1 MNLRNEKILL
11 VDDDPHVINRM
22 VDILSEHNTDY
33 IFYQAN
39 NGDVGSKIAHNKL
52 PDIIITDWDMPQL
65 NGIEFIKRLKE
76 SEKTKDIPVIMA
88 TAVMISSEDLKT
100 ALRAGAVDY
109 IRKPIDPVEL
119 TARVNS
125 AIKIS
130 EYHNR
135 MIENKNNEIAEAT
148 LFLIRN
154 NKFNIQ
160 LIKKLQDLYDA
171 LENVNTDQE
180 NLFEFIISSI
190 EEKVK
195 EDSWQRFEIAFKSTN
210 VDFEKNLLNDFP
222 ELSKT
227 EMKLCTFLKLG
238 MNTKRHS
245 IGSIY
250 QPRQRESIQIEITKK
265 TEFGFISKLN
275 YFFLKILISSVRY
288 KKFLLSK
295 AENS

>member
-22 VDILSEHNTDY
+22 VDILSEHNPDY

-39 NGDVGSKIAHNKL
+39 NGEVGSKIAHNKL

-238 MNTKRHS
+238 MNTKDIAS
-245 IGSIY
+245 ALY
-250 QPRQRESIQIEITKK
+250 
-265 TEFGFISKLN
+265 ISPDSVKVSRSRLRKKLN
-275 YFFLKILISSVRY
+275 LDSSQNLTTFF
-288 KKFLLSK
+288 SK
-295 AENS
+295 Y

>member
-238 MNTKRHS
+238 MNTKDIAS
-245 IGSIY
+245 ALY
-250 QPRQRESIQIEITKK
+250 
-265 TEFGFISKLN
+265 ISPDSVKVSRSRLRKKLN
-275 YFFLKILISSVRY
+275 LDSSQNLTTFF
-288 KKFLLSK
+288 SK
-295 AENS
+295 Y